1 MSFWT
6 GFGTGLAKSVD
17 QGLQK
22 AMSKRDDELSR
33 AKTFWQTR
41 QAQKLDQKDSYDA
54 RAEKALKRMISEAG
68 DDATLGLAAFN
79 AAGGDPDSVEA
90 LIKRIDATRA
100 SKGTYSILDSLKT
113 ADGEPIKAGE
123 NAVGLDAALKS
134 VRMQLKGV
142 DASNIKIDD
151 PLSKFGLGLKG
162 GASQAAADS
171 VNSMIPPETVE
182 KITGIPKATLD
193 MSNMLEA
200 EKYAQDQKLIAKQLT
215 PTLAES
221 NASIVQELMS
231 LDPSAED
238 FAGQSAKLIAKQKQ
252 VLTAI
257 GAEAKAKDTSTTGS
271 LTTSTLN
278 TMYQQQL
285 TANLVAKGINTKEG
299 SYADGAGNMIYGDG
313 PGYLKALNNA
323 SNAFNTTFVGTLQQ
337 EDGSFGPAAS
347 TLISTNNNLKS
358 IVDKSSGKS
367 TDKTAASKL
376 DDTSTKP
383 LFDSLES
390 IAKNKE
396 GFAADIFSKLPDV
409 NNKKHL
415 QNLFNKLIDSGA
427 SKDEAN
433 KIIVDAQSNAIK
445 NNKANVDKYTGFI
458 MPGTD
463 VSVDVTVDDKG
474 SKTAGKYNWNP
485 NYAPS
490 MPRLLSDKSVPNNI
504 RNAVL
509 QDYIKL
515 QSSKGRNLSLEDAK
529 AKFGIE

>member
-123 NAVGLDAALKS
+123 NAIGLDAALKS

-200 EKYAQDQKLIAKQLT
+200 EKYAQDQKIIAKQLT

-238 FAGQSAKLIAKQKQ
+238 FAGQSAKLIAKQTQ

-299 SYADGAGNMIYGDG
+299 SYADAAGNMIYGDG

-337 EDGSFGPAAS
+337 KDGSFGPAAS

-367 TDKTAASKL
+367 TGDKPEVPTIDWSKKSIVNDDPAGFTDHAFKTKPNITPDKIYSILTKSGVTPEAASEQAERIFALQEAARQAAANAPKYVPGKGL
-376 DDTSTKP
+376 VSAKDT
-383 LFDSLES
+383 D
-390 IAKNKE
+390 AE
-396 GFAADIFSKLPDV
+396 G
-409 NNKKHL
+409 
-415 QNLFNKLIDSGA
+415 
-427 SKDEAN
+427 
-433 KIIVDAQSNAIK
+433 VDPRP
-445 NNKANVDKYTGFI
+445 TGFLAN
-458 MPGTD
+458 PAQWDRDYGKTHNPDGTP
-463 VSVDVTVDDKG
+463 K
-474 SKTAGKYNWNP
+474 
-485 NYAPS
+485 
-490 MPRLLSDKSVPNNI
+490 
-504 RNAVL
+504 
-509 QDYIKL
+509 
-515 QSSKGRNLSLEDAK
+515 
-529 AKFGIE
+529 